1 MKKGFTLIE
10 LLVVVLIIGI
20 LAAVALPQY
29 EKAVTRSRLGT
40 LKAIVESVIKNGE
53 EYYLANG
60 VYPKSVEDLTVQ
72 PPAFTSK
79 KIEGNWEWYY
89 YEWGHCRLDRQSSD
103 SNFWCY
109 NETSKIG
116 YGARFLHSTSRPGQR
131 ACSVFYPR
139 PAAAVSVCRADT
151 RAKRTTN
158 LVTSGDGLQ
167 WEGFKY

>member
-1 MKKGFTLIE
+1 
-10 LLVVVLIIGI
+10 

-103 SNFWCY
+103 SNFLCY

-131 ACSVFYPR
+131 SCSVFYPR
-139 PAAAVSVCRADT
+139 PAAAVSVCQSETGKKNPYGSTAGSPGGWDSY
-151 RAKRTTN
+151 A
-158 LVTSGDGLQ
+158 
-167 WEGFKY
+167 Y